1 MGYKKHRDLSLVQ
14 SWKREVAENNIKPR
28 KNSVLAYEIVL
39 TASPE
44 AMPQIEKNIV
54 EWRNANMKWLKRE
67 FSKDNILQM
76 RLEFDESSIHIHAFI
91 IPRIDNRLCARE
103 FTGNKYKLS
112 KLQSSYAKAMDELN
126 IGLER
131 GKCYLGDEKK
141 DKPRHKTLK
150 DYYREITKYN
160 HSY

>member
-1 MGYKKHRDLSLVQ
+1 LEKRGRRKQYQAAKKQ
-14 SWKREVAENNIKPR
+14 CI
-28 KNSVLAYEIVL
+28 SVWNVL

-150 DYYREITKYN
+150 DYYREIESERAIKTVAVRVHN
-160 HSY
+160 NEI